1 MESTDAK
8 AHVAD
13 DAEESAVERAA
24 DDKFCPYC
32 GERIKAQAKK
42 CRFCGKWLDASTD
55 NDNSHDDDCCAE
67 AGSDDSRPEWLS
79 VAASV
84 ARVAG
89 RVACAL
95 FGALWSVVSGFW
107 EAFGEEIMGLAV
119 LAVIAHFTMPSDE
132 KMIAKAEDEIMEFVT
147 DNARKLGNK
156 LSSGI
161 GDLAS
166 LLFLSDDVSNSV
178 KSRVLK
184 DNRLVVKDHW
194 LWKTV
199 EVVNDKHPDGTRIG
213 FGVFGFKYVDI
224 SASDLSFAGL
234 ESALNW
240 LR

>member
-1 MESTDAK
+1 MERDNVKT
-8 AHVAD
+8 HVAD

-24 DDKFCPYC
+24 DEMFCPYC

-42 CRFCGKWLDASTD
+42 CRFCGEWLDVSID
-55 NDNSHDDDCCAE
+55 DDDCCAD
-67 AGSDDSRPEWLS
+67 ADSDDSRPAWLS

-84 ARVAG
+84 AG
-89 RVACAL
+89 RVVCAI

-107 EAFGEEIMGLAV
+107 EVFGEEIMGLAI

-132 KMIAKAEDEIMEFVT
+132 KMIDKAEDEIMEFVT
-147 DNARKLGNK
+147 DNAKKLGNK

-161 GDLAS
+161 GDFAS
-166 LLFLSDDVSNSV
+166 LLMLSDDVSNSV

-213 FGVFGFKYVDI
+213 FGVFGFTFVKL

-234 ESALNW
+234 ENALYW
-240 LR
+240 LM